1 MQSNYKNRRHK
12 KYCGSQIVL
21 YEDGT
26 LSDGWKKEKLG
37 AVKMPLITYTDRWCK
52 WNSPI
57 YQDAVK
63 KQSESTQDLQEEIE
77 IKNDSLDNR

>member
-1 MQSNYKNRRHK
+1 
-12 KYCGSQIVL
+12 
-21 YEDGT
+21 
-26 LSDGWKKEKLG
+26 
-37 AVKMPLITYTDRWCK
+37 MPLITYTDRWCK

-63 KQSESTQDLQEEIE
+63 RQSERSQDLQEEIE

>member
-1 MQSNYKNRRHK
+1 MRM
-12 KYCGSQIVL
+12 VL
-21 YEDGT
+21 YPMAG
-26 LSDGWKKEKLG
+26 KKKNWGRKNAINYLYG
-37 AVKMPLITYTDRWCK
+37 QMVK